1 MLVESGLPKVAVLYQ
16 AIEVP
21 AGGVAVSKATP
32 GPHLE
37 TPIPDGAAGNG
48 FTVAITAVLAE
59 ETHPVRVVFDS
70 T

>member
-1 MLVESGLPKVAVLYQ
+1 MESGLPKVAALYQ

-21 AGGVAVSKATP
+21 VGSVAVSKAAP